1 MGVGRETEFRD
12 FVTARGASLLRSACV
27 LTRDHGHAEDL
38 VQNALVRVYVSWE
51 RVSKAD
57 DPFAYARRVLFN
69 SFARDRR
76 RRSVTELPGAAVEES
91 AARWDAEEFDD
102 RDQLD
107 RALESLPA
115 TMKAVLVLRF
125 YDDLSVEQVAEILGC
140 SVGTVKSR
148 TARALNRLRLSPH
161 LDAHEGLGS

>member
-1 MGVGRETEFRD
+1 M
-12 FVTARGASLLRSACV
+12 RSAHV

-69 SFARDRR
+69 AFARDRR
-76 RRSVTELPGAAVEES
+76 RRSVTELPGAAFEAS
-91 AARWDAEEFDD
+91 AARSDPEGLGD

-107 RALESLPA
+107 RALDDLPA

-125 YDDLSVEQVAEILGC
+125 YEDLSVEQVAELLGC

-148 TARALNRLRLSPH
+148 TARGLDRLRLSPH